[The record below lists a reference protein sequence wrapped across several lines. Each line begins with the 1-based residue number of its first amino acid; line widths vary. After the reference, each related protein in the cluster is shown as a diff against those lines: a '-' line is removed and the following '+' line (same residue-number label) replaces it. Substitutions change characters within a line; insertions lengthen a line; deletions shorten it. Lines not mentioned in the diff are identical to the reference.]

1 MSRLTLKLLGGFEV
15 QAGLGELL
23 AVPTRKA
30 QALLAYLALTPGQVH
45 PRDKLAALLW
55 PDTSPASARNG
66 LRQTLFVLRKA
77 LGPAERAP
85 LVMTGDAVS
94 LAPDAVQTDVAA
106 FEQAVSKATPASIEQ
121 VASLYRGD
129 LLAGLGV
136 VAPTFEDWLMSERER
151 LRELAL
157 EAFARLLAHQ
167 RAAGA
172 TAPAIQSAL
181 RLLAL
186 DPLQEAVHRTL
197 MRLYVQLGRR
207 DAALRQYQECVEVLR
222 RELAV
227 EPEAETKELYT
238 EILRQRPLR
247 EPVTSIAIGPTDA
260 PLVGRGVELARLHE
274 ALAEAWTGRGRVVA
288 VVGEAG
294 IGKSRLLAELA
305 AEAARRGGAI
315 LLGRAYESEQI
326 LPFGPWVS
334 ALRDGGVLTD
344 PQLLDGLEGAWR
356 AELARLLPELAGT
369 GRPLETGPPD
379 QLRLFEALAHLL
391 RRIALDRPLV
401 VLLEDC
407 HWADDLTLRF
417 LAFCARRLHSAPI
430 LLAASV
436 REEELLAD
444 STLHR
449 TLEELASDDRLSRV
463 TLSRLGRD
471 QTLALVRVLARPNT
485 AAALL
490 TQQGD
495 EIWGA
500 SEGNPFIVL
509 ETMRAISQGV
519 AIPGPGRLPL
529 PARVRDM
536 IARRLDRLSDRGQEL
551 VQVAAVIEREFEF
564 ALLHQASGLDERRAA
579 QGVEELVRRRVLR
592 AAGERFGLMHE
603 SVREVVWDR
612 LLPPRRRLLHHQVAS
627 ALEGLHGAD
636 VEPYYAALATHYV
649 QAEVWP
655 KAVRYLAGVA
665 DQAARSHALEE
676 AVAARRAALAHAVN
690 LPEDGRDALIVDLVL
705 RQAASLSFL
714 GRLPESLDL
723 LMQHRE
729 RATRLAD
736 SALAARY
743 HFRVGYVLSFVGDH
757 HRALASLERALDEAT
772 RAGDV
777 ALQGMAHC
785 MLAIEAAWAG
795 QYARGVDQAQRAITL
810 LESPADPRWLATSY
824 FHLGI
829 NWYHAGEFARVLEAE
844 GRASAIAE
852 TLGDPRLQSCAAWMT
867 GIAHGMRGDWG
878 EGLRACEGALE
889 VAPDPLNRAVARA
902 FLGYLWLEKG
912 DPGRAIPLLEE
923 SVRELARFG
932 FRQFHGLFTAILG
945 EAERS
950 AGRLEKARALGEQGL
965 ALSRDAGYP
974 HSLGYAEGSL
984 GRTALAAGPLS
995 DAASHLQRALEIFSV
1010 SGARFEAA
1018 RTRLDLAH
1026 LAHARGELCS
1036 AIAQA
1041 SQARQEFTTL
1051 NAAVCIGRAEELLR
1065 RLGEPPAE

>member
-1 MSRLTLKLLGGFEV
+1 MNQLMLSLLGGFE
-15 QAGLGELL
+15 ARIGSGSPI

-30 QALLAYLALTPGQVH
+30 QALFAYLALTADQTH

-55 PDTSPASARNG
+55 PDTPPASARNA

-77 LGPAERAP
+77 LSPAARGG
-85 LVMTGDAVS
+85 LVMRGDAIT
-94 LAPDAVQTDVAA
+94 LAAGAVQTDVVA
-106 FEQAVSKATPASIEQ
+106 FERAVAESTPSGLDRA
-121 VASLYRGD
+121 AGLYRGD

-167 RAAGA
+167 RAAGT
-172 TAPAIQSAL
+172 TAPAIQSAI

-186 DPLQEAVHRTL
+186 DPLQEAVHRSL

-207 DAALRQYQECVEVLR
+207 DTALRQYQECVEILR

-227 EPEAETKELYT
+227 EPESETKELYQ
-238 EILRQRPLR
+238 EILRQRRVR
-247 EPVTSIAIGPTDA
+247 EATPSIGINPSDP
-260 PLVGRGVELARLHE
+260 PLVGREVELGRLRD
-274 ALAEAWTGRGRVVA
+274 ALGEAWTGGGRVVA
-288 VVGEAG
+288 VIGEAG

-305 AEAARRGGAI
+305 AEAGRRGGGI
-315 LLGRAYESEQI
+315 VLGRAYESEQI
-326 LPFGPWVS
+326 LPLGPVIS
-334 ALRDGGVLTD
+334 ALRDGGVLTN

-356 AELARLLPELAGT
+356 AELARLLPEIAGT

-407 HWADDLTLRF
+407 HWADDMTLRF

-430 LLAASV
+430 LLAISV
-436 REEELLAD
+436 RDEEVLPD

-449 TLEELASDDRLSRV
+449 TLEELATEDRLLRV

-471 QTLALVRVLARPNT
+471 ATLALVGVLARPNT

-509 ETMRAISQGV
+509 ETMRAISERGAV
-519 AIPGPGRLPL
+519 PGQGRLSL
-529 PARVRDM
+529 PGRVRDM
-536 IARRLDRLSDRGQEL
+536 IARRLDRLSDRGQAL
-551 VQVAAVIEREFEF
+551 AQVAAVIEREFEF
-564 ALLHQASGLDERRAA
+564 ALLHQAPGLDERSAA
-579 QGVEELVRRRVLR
+579 HGVEELVRRHILMV
-592 AAGERFGLMHE
+592 AGERFGLMHE
-603 SVREVVWDR
+603 RIREVVSDR
-612 LLPPRRRLLHHQVAS
+612 LLPPRRRLLHRQVAS
-627 ALEGLHGAD
+627 ALEALHGD
-636 VEPYYAALATHYV
+636 DLEPHHAALATHYV

-655 KAVRYLAGVA
+655 KAVRSLAGVA

-676 AVAARRAALAHAVN
+676 AVAARRAALAHAAK
-690 LPEDGRDALIVDLVL
+690 LPEDGRDALIVDLVV

-723 LMQHRE
+723 LVQHRE
-729 RATRLAD
+729 RAARLAD
-736 SALAARY
+736 PALAARY
-743 HFRVGYVLSFVGDH
+743 HFRVGYVLSFLGDH
-757 HRALASLERALDEAT
+757 SRAVASLERALDEAT

-777 ALQGMAHC
+777 VLQGMAHC

-795 QYARGVDQAQRAITL
+795 QYARGVDQAERAITL

-829 NWYHAGEFARVLEAE
+829 NWYHAGEFARVLAAE
-844 GRASAIAE
+844 GQASAIAE
-852 TLGDPRLQSCAAWMT
+852 TLGDPRLRSCASWMT

-878 EGLRACEGALE
+878 EGLRACEGALK

-902 FLGYLWLEKG
+902 FLGYVWLEKG

-923 SVRELARFG
+923 SVRALARFG

-974 HSLGYAEGSL
+974 HSIGYAEGSL
-984 GRTALAAGPLS
+984 GRTALAAGSLS

-1010 SGARFEAA
+1010 NGARFEVA

-1026 LAHARGELCS
+1026 LAHARGDLCA

-1041 SQARQEFTTL
+1041 SQARHEFTTV
-1051 NAAVCIGRAEELLR
+1051 NAAVYIGRAEELLD